1 MGIKCF
7 GHWKAKVAETIQIEI
22 HDGIP
27 IALGVKQTFPK
38 STFLRKLVK
47 LSWERQIKGM
57 EIELN
62 CEE

>member
-22 HDGIP
+22 HYGIP
-27 IALGVKQTFPK
+27 IALGVEQTFPK

-47 LSWERQIKGM
+47 LS
-57 EIELN
+57 
-62 CEE
+62 